1 MSEIFCNINFAGIK
15 FSNYS
20 MPVSLDMS
28 MFEPS
33 SGRAWQFYTVY
44 ERQVVIGPGTISD
57 KYVINVLHYETRLSD

>member
-1 MSEIFCNINFAGIK
+1 
-15 FSNYS
+15 

-33 SGRAWQFYTVY
+33 SGQALQFNTVY

-57 KYVINVLHYETRLSD
+57 KYVINVLHYEPRLSD